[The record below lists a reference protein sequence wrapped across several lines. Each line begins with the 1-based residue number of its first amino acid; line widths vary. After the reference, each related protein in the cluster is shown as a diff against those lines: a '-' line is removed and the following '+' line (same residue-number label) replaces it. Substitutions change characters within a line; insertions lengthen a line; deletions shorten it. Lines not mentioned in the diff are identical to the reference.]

1 MMKKMGTKLI
11 SITLLFSI
19 LAYSA
24 APVLAYTK
32 EESVYSKLDN
42 NGIAY
47 QTIVSNHLKN
57 TEKSELLKD
66 ISDLMNIEN
75 VSGNQEYEEDNGRL
89 IWKAEGEDIYYQGNS
104 KKELPI
110 ECKISYKLDG
120 QEISKEDIIGK
131 SGLVNVNFE
140 FINKE
145 QRKATINGKEET
157 MYVPFIVGMGT
168 VIDNENNKNIEISN
182 GKVIDNGNK
191 TFVFGVALPGMQES
205 LGIDKNTIDIPNSI
219 EISMEA
225 KDFEMNEIYCF
236 ATPKLIDEDDLEL
249 FNKIDKI
256 YDMATELK
264 DGSSKLVEGSQQ
276 LSEGTGKLNA
286 GTHELS
292 KELNTQIAK
301 YENARKELA
310 NKEELEEKIV
320 NIINNEMKIIM
331 PELQTLAEEEAK
343 NVVKENLKG
352 ENGLEEKT
360 AKTALDYTKIAINT
374 KLNELEKSN
383 TEIKIPDEL
392 LNQIQN
398 DVMIA
403 VKNVENK
410 QDVQDLEN
418 TIKNLVIEDITNI
431 VKGKTN
437 EVITENV
444 ETMKTN
450 ITDPTDLMSENE
462 KAALNQSKNQ
472 IAQAMVP
479 GIKLQYPNLTD
490 EQAYAQ
496 ALSSVNQLVTSVSK
510 GTMDKTL
517 DQVKNQAPTMVENT
531 VNEIATNLST
541 NEALEQAISN
551 YVSKITTEI
560 KATVGEE
567 TLNAIKNNIKNE
579 IIQELQNTFENDLT
593 LQEQISSMVKEEINP
608 TIDVVAEQTAIK
620 LAEDFTEELAN
631 QIASNLIKKQLSGEL
646 SGTELDKELSKYE
659 DIINSKLG
667 EVDGQIEN
675 LKDALNQLTT
685 GTDTL
690 ENGANELQNG
700 MRKFDEEGIQKIYS
714 IVNNNVR
721 DLQFRVE
728 KLRELSNEYN
738 TFTNIDENAKG
749 NVKFIMMIDSLKKEE
764 EKKEK
769 AILPA
774 EIKEE
779 EEQLYI
785 HDKNVGE

>member
-11 SITLLFSI
+11 SSTLLFSM

-131 SGLVNVNFE
+131 SGFVKVIFE
-140 FINKE
+140 FTNKE

-168 VIDNENNKNIEISN
+168 VIDNENNKSIEISS

-205 LGIDKNTIDIPNSI
+205 LGIDKNTIDIPNSV

-225 KDFEMNEIYCF
+225 KNFEMNEIYCF

-276 LSEGTGKLNA
+276 LSEGAGKLNA

-301 YENARKELA
+301 YENARKKLA
-310 NKEELEEKIV
+310 NKKELEEKIV
-320 NIINNEMKIIM
+320 NIINNEMKRIM

-383 TEIKIPDEL
+383 TEIRIPNEL
-392 LNQIQN
+392 LNQIQK

-410 QDVQDLEN
+410 QDVQALEN
-418 TIKNLVIEDITNI
+418 TIKKLVIKDITNT

-450 ITDPTDLMSENE
+450 ITDPTALMSESE

-479 GIKLQYPNLTD
+479 GIKMQYPNLTD

-579 IIQELQNTFENDLT
+579 IIQELQNTFKNDLT

-667 EVDGQIEN
+667 EVDGQIEK
-675 LKDALNQLTT
+675 LKEALNQLTA

-721 DLQFRVE
+721 DLQFRVK

-764 EKKEK
+764 EKKEQ

-779 EEQLYI
+779 EE
-785 HDKNVGE
+785 

>member
-1 MMKKMGTKLI
+1 MMKKMETKLI
-11 SITLLFSI
+11 SSTLLFSM

-75 VSGNQEYEEDNGRL
+75 VSGNQDFEEKDGEI
-89 IWKAEGEDIYYQGNS
+89 IWKADGEDIYYQGNS

-131 SGLVNVNFE
+131 SGFAKVIFE
-140 FINKE
+140 FTNKE

-157 MYVPFIVGMGT
+157 MYVPFIVGIGT
-168 VIDNENNKNIEISN
+168 VIHNENNKNIEISS

-276 LSEGTGKLNA
+276 LSEGAGKLNA

-292 KELNTQIAK
+292 KELNIQIAK
-301 YENARKELA
+301 YGNARKKLA
-310 NKEELEEKIV
+310 NKKELEEKIV
-320 NIINNEMKIIM
+320 NIINNEMKRIM

-360 AKTALDYTKIAINT
+360 AKTALNYTKIAINT

-392 LNQIQN
+392 LNQIQK

-410 QDVQDLEN
+410 QDVQTLEN
-418 TIKNLVIEDITNI
+418 TIKNLVIKDITNI

-450 ITDPTDLMSENE
+450 ITDPTALMSESE

-479 GIKLQYPNLTD
+479 GIKIQYPNLTD

-579 IIQELQNTFENDLT
+579 IIQELQNTFKNDLT

-667 EVDGQIEN
+667 EVDGQIEK
-675 LKDALNQLTT
+675 LKDALNQLTA

-721 DLQFRVE
+721 DLQFRVK

-764 EKKEK
+764 EKKEQ

-779 EEQLYI
+779 EE
-785 HDKNVGE
+785 

>member
-1 MMKKMGTKLI
+1 
-11 SITLLFSI
+11 
-19 LAYSA
+19 
-24 APVLAYTK
+24 
-32 EESVYSKLDN
+32 
-42 NGIAY
+42 
-47 QTIVSNHLKN
+47 
-57 TEKSELLKD
+57 
-66 ISDLMNIEN
+66 MNIEN

-131 SGLVNVNFE
+131 SGFVKAIFE
-140 FINKE
+140 FTNKE

-157 MYVPFIVGMGT
+157 MYVPFIVGIGT
-168 VIDNENNKNIEISN
+168 VIDNENNKNIEISS

-205 LGIDKNTIDIPNSI
+205 LEIDKNTIDIPNSI

-276 LSEGTGKLNA
+276 LSEGAGKLNA

-301 YENARKELA
+301 YENARKKLA
-310 NKEELEEKIV
+310 NRKELEEKIV
-320 NIINNEMKIIM
+320 NIINNEMKRIM

-392 LNQIQN
+392 LNQIQK

-410 QDVQDLEN
+410 QDVQALEN

-444 ETMKTN
+444 KTMKTN
-450 ITDPTDLMSENE
+450 ITDPTALMSESE

-479 GIKLQYPNLTD
+479 GIKIQYPNLTD

-579 IIQELQNTFENDLT
+579 IIQELQNTFKNDLT

-667 EVDGQIEN
+667 EVDGQIEK
-675 LKDALNQLTT
+675 LKDALNQLTA

-721 DLQFRVE
+721 DLQFRVK

-764 EKKEK
+764 EKKEQ

-779 EEQLYI
+779 EE
-785 HDKNVGE
+785 

>member
-11 SITLLFSI
+11 SSILLFSM

-24 APVLAYTK
+24 APVWAYTK

-131 SGLVNVNFE
+131 SGFAKVIIE
-140 FINKE
+140 FTNKE

-157 MYVPFIVGMGT
+157 MYVPFIVGIGT
-168 VIDNENNKNIEISN
+168 VIDNENNKNIEISS

-276 LSEGTGKLNA
+276 LSEGAGKLNA

-301 YENARKELA
+301 YENARKKLA

-320 NIINNEMKIIM
+320 SIINSEMKKLM

-392 LNQIQN
+392 LNQIQK

-410 QDVQDLEN
+410 QDVQALEN
-418 TIKNLVIEDITNI
+418 TIKNLVIKDITNI

-450 ITDPTDLMSENE
+450 ITDPTALMSESE

-479 GIKLQYPNLTD
+479 GIKMQYPNLTD
-490 EQAYAQ
+490 EKAYEE
-496 ALSSVNQLVTSVSK
+496 ALKSVNQLVTSVSK

-517 DQVKNQAPTMVENT
+517 DQVKNQAPTMAENT

-560 KATVGEE
+560 KAKVGEE

-579 IIQELQNTFENDLT
+579 IIQELQNTLKNDLT

-646 SGTELDKELSKYE
+646 NGTELDKELSKYE

-667 EVDGQIEN
+667 EVDGQIEK
-675 LKDALNQLTT
+675 LKEALNQLTA

-700 MRKFDEEGIQKIYS
+700 MRKFDEEGIQKIYN

-721 DLQFRVE
+721 DLQFRVK

-764 EKKEK
+764 EKKEQ

-779 EEQLYI
+779 EE
-785 HDKNVGE
+785 

>member
-1 MMKKMGTKLI
+1 MMKKIGTKLI
-11 SITLLFSI
+11 SSTLLFSM

-24 APVLAYTK
+24 SPVMAYTK

-131 SGLVNVNFE
+131 SGFAKVIFE
-140 FINKE
+140 FTNKE

-157 MYVPFIVGMGT
+157 MYVPFIVGIGT
-168 VIDNENNKNIEISN
+168 VIDNENNKNIEISS

-191 TFVFGVALPGMQES
+191 TIILGIALPGMQES

-264 DGSSKLVEGSQQ
+264 DGSSQLLQGSKQ
-276 LSEGTGKLNA
+276 LSEGAGKLNA

-301 YENARKELA
+301 YENARKKLA

-320 NIINNEMKIIM
+320 NIINNEMKRIM

-352 ENGLEEKT
+352 ENGLEEKA
-360 AKTALDYTKIAINT
+360 AKTAIDYTKIAINT

-392 LNQIQN
+392 LNQIQK

-410 QDVQDLEN
+410 QDVQALEN
-418 TIKNLVIEDITNI
+418 TIKNLVIKDITNT

-450 ITDPTDLMSENE
+450 ITDPTALMSESE
-462 KAALNQSKNQ
+462 KAVLNKSKNQ

-479 GIKLQYPNLTD
+479 GIKAEAATKGVTLTD
-490 EQAYAQ
+490 DQAFAK
-496 ALSSVNQLVTSVSK
+496 ALSSVNELVTGVSK
-510 GTMDKTL
+510 NTMDKTL
-517 DQVKNQAPTMVENT
+517 DQIKEQAPTMAENT
-531 VNEIATNLST
+531 VKEIASNLST
-541 NEALEQAISN
+541 NEALEKAIFEYAN
-551 YVSKITTEI
+551 KIVTEI
-560 KATVGEE
+560 KNVVGEE
-567 TLNAIKNNIKNE
+567 TLNAIKSNIKKE
-579 IIQELQNTFENDLT
+579 IVEELKKAFKNDKA
-593 LQEQISSMVKEEINP
+593 LQAQISSMIKEEINP
-608 TIDVVAEQTAIK
+608 TIDVVAEQTATK
-620 LAEDFTEELAN
+620 LAEDFTEDLAN

-659 DIINSKLG
+659 DLINSKLG
-667 EVDGQIEN
+667 EVDGQIET
-675 LKDALNQLTT
+675 LKDALNQLTA
-685 GTDTL
+685 GTDAL
-690 ENGANELQNG
+690 ENGTNELQNG

-721 DLQFRVE
+721 DLQSRVE

-738 TFTNIDENAKG
+738 TFTNIDQNAQG

-764 EKKEK
+764 KKKEQ

-779 EEQLYI
+779 DE
-785 HDKNVGE
+785 

>member
-11 SITLLFSI
+11 SSTLLFSM

-131 SGLVNVNFE
+131 SGFAKVIFE
-140 FINKE
+140 FTNKE

-157 MYVPFIVGMGT
+157 MYVPFIVGIGT
-168 VIDNENNKNIEISN
+168 VIDNENNKNIEISS

-191 TFVFGVALPGMQES
+191 TFAFGVALPGMQES

-256 YDMATELK
+256 YDMVTELK

-276 LSEGTGKLNA
+276 LSEGAGKLNA

-431 VKGKTN
+431 VKEKTN

-479 GIKLQYPNLTD
+479 GIKIQYPNLTD

-579 IIQELQNTFENDLT
+579 IIQELQNTFKNDLT

-608 TIDVVAEQTAIK
+608 TIDVVAEQTATK

-667 EVDGQIEN
+667 EVDGQIEK
-675 LKDALNQLTT
+675 LKDALNQLTA

-721 DLQFRVE
+721 DLQFRVK

-764 EKKEK
+764 EKKEQ

-779 EEQLYI
+779 EE
-785 HDKNVGE
+785 

>member
-1 MMKKMGTKLI
+1 MMKKMGTILI
-11 SITLLFSI
+11 SSTLLFSM

-131 SGLVNVNFE
+131 SGFAKVIFE
-140 FINKE
+140 FTNKE

-157 MYVPFIVGMGT
+157 MYVPFIVGIGT
-168 VIDNENNKNIEISN
+168 VIDNENNKNIEISS

-249 FNKIDKI
+249 FNEIDKI

-276 LSEGTGKLNA
+276 LSEGAGKLNA

-301 YENARKELA
+301 YENARNKLA
-310 NKEELEEKIV
+310 NKKELEEKIV
-320 NIINNEMKIIM
+320 NIINNEMKKIM

-392 LNQIQN
+392 LNQIQK

-410 QDVQDLEN
+410 QDVQAIEN
-418 TIKNLVIEDITNI
+418 TIKNLVIKDITNI

-450 ITDPTDLMSENE
+450 ITDPTALMSESE

-479 GIKLQYPNLTD
+479 GIKIQYPNLTD

-579 IIQELQNTFENDLT
+579 IIQELQNTFKNDLT

-667 EVDGQIEN
+667 EVDGQTEK
-675 LKDALNQLTT
+675 LKDALNQLTS

-721 DLQFRVE
+721 DLQFRVK

-764 EKKEK
+764 EKKEQ

-779 EEQLYI
+779 EE
-785 HDKNVGE
+785 

>member
-11 SITLLFSI
+11 SSTLLFSM

-131 SGLVNVNFE
+131 SGFAKVIFE
-140 FINKE
+140 FTNKE

-157 MYVPFIVGMGT
+157 MYVPFIVGIGT
-168 VIDNENNKNIEISN
+168 VIDNENNKNIEISS

-276 LSEGTGKLNA
+276 LSEGAGKLNA

-301 YENARKELA
+301 YENARKKLE
-310 NKEELEEKIV
+310 NKKELEEKIV
-320 NIINNEMKIIM
+320 NIINNEMKRIM

-392 LNQIQN
+392 LNQIQK

-410 QDVQDLEN
+410 QDVQALEN
-418 TIKNLVIEDITNI
+418 TIKNLVIKDITNI

-450 ITDPTDLMSENE
+450 ITDPTALMSESE

-479 GIKLQYPNLTD
+479 GIKIQYPNLTD

-517 DQVKNQAPTMVENT
+517 DQVKNQTPTMVENT

-579 IIQELQNTFENDLT
+579 IIQELQNTFKNDLT

-667 EVDGQIEN
+667 EVDGQIEK
-675 LKDALNQLTT
+675 LKEALNQLTA

-700 MRKFDEEGIQKIYS
+700 MRKFDEEGIQKIYN

-721 DLQFRVE
+721 DLQFRVK

-764 EKKEK
+764 EKKEQ

-779 EEQLYI
+779 EE
-785 HDKNVGE
+785 

>member
-11 SITLLFSI
+11 SSTLLFSM

-32 EESVYSKLDN
+32 DESVYSKLDN

-131 SGLVNVNFE
+131 SGFAKVIFE
-140 FINKE
+140 FTNKE

-157 MYVPFIVGMGT
+157 MYVPFIVGIGT
-168 VIDNENNKNIEISN
+168 VIDNENNKNIEISS

-276 LSEGTGKLNA
+276 LSEGAGKLNA

-301 YENARKELA
+301 YENARKKLA
-310 NKEELEEKIV
+310 NKKELEEKIV
-320 NIINNEMKIIM
+320 NIINNEMKRIM

-392 LNQIQN
+392 LNQIQK

-410 QDVQDLEN
+410 QDVQALEN
-418 TIKNLVIEDITNI
+418 TIKNLVIKDITNI

-450 ITDPTDLMSENE
+450 ITDPTALMSESE

-479 GIKLQYPNLTD
+479 GIKIQYPNLTD

-517 DQVKNQAPTMVENT
+517 DQVKNQAPTMAENT

-579 IIQELQNTFENDLT
+579 IIQELQNTFKNDLT

-620 LAEDFTEELAN
+620 LAEDFTEDLAN
-631 QIASNLIKKQLSGEL
+631 QIASNLIKKQLNGEL
-646 SGTELDKELSKYE
+646 SETELDKELSKYE

-667 EVDGQIEN
+667 EVDGQIEK
-675 LKDALNQLTT
+675 LKDALNQLTA

-764 EKKEK
+764 EKKEQ

-779 EEQLYI
+779 EE
-785 HDKNVGE
+785 

>member
-11 SITLLFSI
+11 SSTLLFSM

-57 TEKSELLKD
+57 TEKSKLLKD

-131 SGLVNVNFE
+131 SGFAKVIFE
-140 FINKE
+140 FTNKE

-157 MYVPFIVGMGT
+157 MYVPFIVGIGT
-168 VIDNENNKNIEISN
+168 VIDNENNKNIEISS

-276 LSEGTGKLNA
+276 LSEGAGKLNA

-301 YENARKELA
+301 YENARKKLA
-310 NKEELEEKIV
+310 NKKELEEKIV

-360 AKTALDYTKIAINT
+360 AKTALNYTKIAINT

-392 LNQIQN
+392 LNQIQK

-410 QDVQDLEN
+410 QDVQALEN
-418 TIKNLVIEDITNI
+418 TIKNLVIKDITNI

-450 ITDPTDLMSENE
+450 ITDPTALMSESE
-462 KAALNQSKNQ
+462 KTALNESKNQ

-479 GIKLQYPNLTD
+479 GIKIQYPNLTD

-579 IIQELQNTFENDLT
+579 IIQELQNTLKNDLT

-667 EVDGQIEN
+667 EVDGQIEK
-675 LKDALNQLTT
+675 LKDALNQLTA

-721 DLQFRVE
+721 DLQFRVK

-764 EKKEK
+764 EKKEQ

-779 EEQLYI
+779 EE
-785 HDKNVGE
+785 

>member
-11 SITLLFSI
+11 SSTLLFSI

-131 SGLVNVNFE
+131 SGFAKVIFE
-140 FINKE
+140 FTNKE

-157 MYVPFIVGMGT
+157 MYVPFIVGIGT
-168 VIDNENNKNIEISN
+168 VIDNENNKNIEISS

-276 LSEGTGKLNA
+276 LSEGAGKLNA

-301 YENARKELA
+301 YENARKKLA
-310 NKEELEEKIV
+310 NKKELEEKIV
-320 NIINNEMKIIM
+320 NIINNEMKRIM

-360 AKTALDYTKIAINT
+360 AKTALNYTKIAINT

-392 LNQIQN
+392 LNQIQK

-410 QDVQDLEN
+410 QDVQALEN
-418 TIKNLVIEDITNI
+418 TIKNLVIKDITNI

-450 ITDPTDLMSENE
+450 ITDPTALMSESE

-479 GIKLQYPNLTD
+479 GIKIQYPNLTD

-567 TLNAIKNNIKNE
+567 SLNAIKNNIKNE
-579 IIQELQNTFENDLT
+579 IIQELQNTFKNDLT

-667 EVDGQIEN
+667 EVDGQIEK
-675 LKDALNQLTT
+675 LKEALNQLTA

-721 DLQFRVE
+721 DLQFRVK

-764 EKKEK
+764 EKKEQ

-779 EEQLYI
+779 EE
-785 HDKNVGE
+785 

>member
-1 MMKKMGTKLI
+1 MMKKIGTKLI
-11 SITLLFSI
+11 SSTLLFSLI
-19 LAYSA
+19 AYSA
-24 APVLAYTK
+24 TPVMAYTK
-32 EESVYSKLDN
+32 DESVYSKLDN
-42 NGIAY
+42 NGTAY

-120 QEISKEDIIGK
+120 QEISKEDISGK
-131 SGLVNVNFE
+131 SGFVKVILE
-140 FINKE
+140 FTNKE

-168 VIDNENNKNIEISN
+168 VIDNENNKSIEISS

-191 TFVFGVALPGMQES
+191 TFILGVALPGMQES

-225 KDFEMNEIYCF
+225 KDFKMNEIYCF

-249 FNKIDKI
+249 FKKIDKI

-264 DGSSKLVEGSQQ
+264 DGSSQLLQGSQQ
-276 LSEGTGKLNA
+276 LSEGAGKLNS

-292 KELNTQIAK
+292 KELNTQISK
-301 YENARKELA
+301 YENARKKLA

-320 NIINNEMKIIM
+320 SIINNEMKRIM

-352 ENGLEEKT
+352 ENGLEEKA
-360 AKTALDYTKIAINT
+360 AKTALDYTKIAIST
-374 KLNELEKSN
+374 KLNELEKNN
-383 TEIKIPDEL
+383 TAIKIPDEL

-403 VKNVENK
+403 VKNVGNK
-410 QDVQDLEN
+410 QDVQALEN
-418 TIKNLVIEDITNI
+418 TIKNLVIKDITNT

-437 EVITENV
+437 EVITKNV
-444 ETMKTN
+444 DTMKTN
-450 ITDPTDLMSENE
+450 ITDPTALMSESE
-462 KAALNQSKNQ
+462 KAVLNKSKNQ

-479 GIKLQYPNLTD
+479 GIKAEANAKGVTLTD
-490 EQAYAQ
+490 NQAFAK
-496 ALSSVNQLVTSVSK
+496 ALSSVNELVTGVSK
-510 GTMDKTL
+510 NTMDKTL
-517 DQVKNQAPTMVENT
+517 DQIKEQAPKMAENT
-531 VNEIATNLST
+531 VKGIASNLST
-541 NEALEQAISN
+541 NETLKKAISDYTN
-551 YVSKITTEI
+551 KIVTEI
-560 KATVGEE
+560 KDAVGEE
-567 TLNAIKNNIKNE
+567 TLNAIKINIKKE
-579 IIQELQNTFENDLT
+579 IVEELKKALKNDKA
-593 LQEQISSMVKEEINP
+593 LQSQISSMIKEEINP
-608 TIDVVAEQTAIK
+608 TIDVVAGQTATK

-631 QIASNLIKKQLSGEL
+631 QIASNLIKKQLRGQL

-659 DIINSKLG
+659 DLINSKLG
-667 EVDGQIEN
+667 EVDGQIET
-675 LKDALNQLTT
+675 LKNALNQLTA
-685 GTDTL
+685 GTDAL

-721 DLQFRVE
+721 DLQSRVE
-728 KLRELSNEYN
+728 KLRDLSNEYN

-764 EKKEK
+764 EKKEQ
-769 AILPA
+769 AILPTKT
-774 EIKEE
+774 KEE
-779 EEQLYI
+779 NE
-785 HDKNVGE
+785 N

>member
-1 MMKKMGTKLI
+1 MMKKMGTILI
-11 SITLLFSI
+11 SSTLLFSM
-19 LAYSA
+19 LAYSS

-131 SGLVNVNFE
+131 SGFVKVIFE
-140 FINKE
+140 FTNKE

-168 VIDNENNKNIEISN
+168 VIDNENNKNIEISG

-276 LSEGTGKLNA
+276 LSEGAGKLNA

-301 YENARKELA
+301 YENARNKLA
-310 NKEELEEKIV
+310 NKKELEEKIV
-320 NIINNEMKIIM
+320 NIINDEMKRIM

-360 AKTALDYTKIAINT
+360 AKTTLDYTKIAINT

-392 LNQIQN
+392 LNQIQK

-410 QDVQDLEN
+410 QDVQALEN
-418 TIKNLVIEDITNI
+418 TIKNLVIKDITNI

-450 ITDPTDLMSENE
+450 ITDPTALMSESE

-479 GIKLQYPNLTD
+479 GIKIQYPNLTD

-517 DQVKNQAPTMVENT
+517 DQVNNQAPTMVENT
-531 VNEIATNLST
+531 VNEIATSLST

-579 IIQELQNTFENDLT
+579 IIQELQNTFKNDLT

-667 EVDGQIEN
+667 EVDGQIEK
-675 LKDALNQLTT
+675 LKEALNQLTA

-721 DLQFRVE
+721 DLQSRVK

-764 EKKEK
+764 EKKEQ

-779 EEQLYI
+779 EE
-785 HDKNVGE
+785 

>member
-1 MMKKMGTKLI
+1 MKKMITKLI
-11 SITLLFSI
+11 SSTLLFSM

-32 EESVYSKLDN
+32 DESVYSKLDN

-75 VSGNQEYEEDNGRL
+75 VSGNQEYEEENGRL

-131 SGLVNVNFE
+131 SGFAKVIFE
-140 FINKE
+140 FTNKE

-157 MYVPFIVGMGT
+157 MYVPFIVGIGT
-168 VIDNENNKNIEISN
+168 VIDNEKNKNIEISS

-191 TFVFGVALPGMQES
+191 TFAFGVALPGMQES
-205 LGIDKNTIDIPNSI
+205 LGVDKNTIDIPNSI

-276 LSEGTGKLNA
+276 LSEGAGKLNA

-301 YENARKELA
+301 YENARKKLA
-310 NKEELEEKIV
+310 NKKEIEEKIV
-320 NIINNEMKIIM
+320 NIINNEMKRIM

-392 LNQIQN
+392 LNQIQK

-410 QDVQDLEN
+410 QDVQALEN
-418 TIKNLVIEDITNI
+418 TIKNLVIKDITNI

-450 ITDPTDLMSENE
+450 ITDPTALMSESE

-479 GIKLQYPNLTD
+479 GIKIQYPNLTD

-510 GTMDKTL
+510 GTMDKTM

-531 VNEIATNLST
+531 VNEITTNLGT

-551 YVSKITTEI
+551 YVSKITIEI

-579 IIQELQNTFENDLT
+579 IIQELQNTFKNDLT

-620 LAEDFTEELAN
+620 LAEDFTEDLAN

-646 SGTELDKELSKYE
+646 SETELDKELSKYE

-667 EVDGQIEN
+667 EVDGQIEK
-675 LKDALNQLTT
+675 LEDALNQLTA

-721 DLQFRVE
+721 DLQFRVK

-764 EKKEK
+764 EKKEQ

-779 EEQLYI
+779 EE
-785 HDKNVGE
+785 

>member
-1 MMKKMGTKLI
+1 M
-11 SITLLFSI
+11 
-19 LAYSA
+19 LAYSS

-75 VSGNQEYEEDNGRL
+75 VSGNQEFEEDNGRL

-131 SGLVNVNFE
+131 SGFAKVIFE
-140 FINKE
+140 FTNKE

-157 MYVPFIVGMGT
+157 MYVPFIVGIGT
-168 VIDNENNKNIEISN
+168 VIDNENNKNIEISS

-276 LSEGTGKLNA
+276 LSEGAGKLNA

-301 YENARKELA
+301 YENARKKLA
-310 NKEELEEKIV
+310 NKKELEEKIV
-320 NIINNEMKIIM
+320 NIINNEMQRIM

-392 LNQIQN
+392 LNQIQK

-410 QDVQDLEN
+410 QDVQALEN
-418 TIKNLVIEDITNI
+418 TIKNLVIKDITNI
-431 VKGKTN
+431 VKEKTN

-450 ITDPTDLMSENE
+450 ITDPTALMSESE

-479 GIKLQYPNLTD
+479 GIKIQYPNLTD

-531 VNEIATNLST
+531 VNEIATNSST
-541 NEALEQAISN
+541 NEALEQ
-551 YVSKITTEI
+551 EI

-579 IIQELQNTFENDLT
+579 IIQELQNTLKNDLT

-667 EVDGQIEN
+667 EVDGQIEK
-675 LKDALNQLTT
+675 LKDALNQLTA

-721 DLQFRVE
+721 DLQSRVE

-764 EKKEK
+764 EKKEQ

-779 EEQLYI
+779 EE
-785 HDKNVGE
+785 

>member
-1 MMKKMGTKLI
+1 MKKMVTKLI
-11 SITLLFSI
+11 SSTLLFSM

-32 EESVYSKLDN
+32 DESVYSKLDN

-131 SGLVNVNFE
+131 SGFVKVIFE
-140 FINKE
+140 FTNTE

-157 MYVPFIVGMGT
+157 IYVPFVVGMGT
-168 VIDNENNKNIEISN
+168 VIDNENNKNIEISS
-182 GKVIDNGNK
+182 GKAIDNGNK

-276 LSEGTGKLNA
+276 LSKGAGKLNA

-301 YENARKELA
+301 YENARKKLA
-310 NKEELEEKIV
+310 NKKEIEEKIV
-320 NIINNEMKIIM
+320 NIINNEMKRIM

-392 LNQIQN
+392 LNQIQK

-410 QDVQDLEN
+410 QDVQALEN
-418 TIKNLVIEDITNI
+418 TIKNLVIKDITNI

-450 ITDPTDLMSENE
+450 ITDPTALMSESE

-479 GIKLQYPNLTD
+479 GIKMQNPNLTD
-490 EQAYAQ
+490 KEAFAQ
-496 ALSSVNQLVTSVSK
+496 ALNSVNQLVTSVSK

-517 DQVKNQAPTMVENT
+517 DQVKNQAPTMAENT

-579 IIQELQNTFENDLT
+579 IIQELQNTFKNDLT

-646 SGTELDKELSKYE
+646 NGTELDKELSKYE

-667 EVDGQIEN
+667 EVDGQIEK
-675 LKDALNQLTT
+675 LEDALNQLTA

-721 DLQFRVE
+721 DLQFRVK

-764 EKKEK
+764 EKKEQ

-779 EEQLYI
+779 EE
-785 HDKNVGE
+785 

>member
-1 MMKKMGTKLI
+1 MMKKLGTKLI
-11 SITLLFSI
+11 SSTLLFSM
-19 LAYSA
+19 LVYFTT
-24 APVLAYTK
+24 PVMAYTK

-42 NGIAY
+42 NGY
-47 QTIVSNHLKN
+47 VYKTTVSNHLKN
-57 TEKSELLKD
+57 TEKAELLQD

-75 VSGNQEYEEDNGRL
+75 VSGDQEFKEENGNL

-131 SGLVNVNFE
+131 SGFAKVIFE
-140 FINKE
+140 FTNKE

-157 MYVPFIVGMGT
+157 MYVPFIVGIGT
-168 VIDNENNKNIEISN
+168 VIDNENNKNIEISS

-276 LSEGTGKLNA
+276 LSKGAGKLNA

-301 YENARKELA
+301 YENARKKLA
-310 NKEELEEKIV
+310 NKKELEEKIV
-320 NIINNEMKIIM
+320 NIINNEMKRIM

-392 LNQIQN
+392 LNQIQK

-410 QDVQDLEN
+410 QDVQALEN
-418 TIKNLVIEDITNI
+418 TIKNLVIKDITNI

-450 ITDPTDLMSENE
+450 ITDPTALMSESE

-479 GIKLQYPNLTD
+479 GIKIQYPNLTD

-517 DQVKNQAPTMVENT
+517 DQVKNQAPTMAENT

-551 YVSKITTEI
+551 YVSKITIEI

-579 IIQELQNTFENDLT
+579 VIQELQNTFKNDLT

-620 LAEDFTEELAN
+620 LAEDFTEDLAN

-646 SGTELDKELSKYE
+646 SETELDKELSKYE

-667 EVDGQIEN
+667 EVDGQIEK
-675 LKDALNQLTT
+675 LKDALNQLTA

-721 DLQFRVE
+721 DLQFRVK

-764 EKKEK
+764 EKKEQ

-774 EIKEE
+774 KIKEE
-779 EEQLYI
+779 EE
-785 HDKNVGE
+785 

>member
-24 APVLAYTK
+24 SPVLAYTK

-66 ISDLMNIEN
+66 ISDLMNIED

-131 SGLVNVNFE
+131 SGFAKVIFE
-140 FINKE
+140 FTNKE

-157 MYVPFIVGMGT
+157 MYVPFIVGIGT
-168 VIDNENNKNIEISN
+168 VIDNENNKNIEISS

-191 TFVFGVALPGMQES
+191 TFAFGVALPGMQES

-256 YDMATELK
+256 YDMVTELK

-276 LSEGTGKLNA
+276 LSEGAGKLNA

-392 LNQIQN
+392 LNQIQK

-431 VKGKTN
+431 VKEKTN

-479 GIKLQYPNLTD
+479 GIKIQYPNLTD

-579 IIQELQNTFENDLT
+579 IIQELQNTFKNDLT
-593 LQEQISSMVKEEINP
+593 LQEQIFSMVKEEINP

-631 QIASNLIKKQLSGEL
+631 QVASNLIKKQLSGEL

-667 EVDGQIEN
+667 EVDGQIEK
-675 LKDALNQLTT
+675 LKDALNQLTA

-721 DLQFRVE
+721 DLQFRVK

-779 EEQLYI
+779 EE
-785 HDKNVGE
+785 

>member
-1 MMKKMGTKLI
+1 MKKMVTKLI
-11 SITLLFSI
+11 SSTLLFSM
-19 LAYSA
+19 LAYSS

-75 VSGNQEYEEDNGRL
+75 VSGNQEYEEENGRL

-131 SGLVNVNFE
+131 SGFAKVIFE
-140 FINKE
+140 FTNKE

-157 MYVPFIVGMGT
+157 MYVPFIVGIGT
-168 VIDNENNKNIEISN
+168 VIDNEKNKNIEISS

-191 TFVFGVALPGMQES
+191 TFAFGVALPGMQES
-205 LGIDKNTIDIPNSI
+205 LGVDKNTIDIPNSI

-276 LSEGTGKLNA
+276 LSEGAGKLNA

-301 YENARKELA
+301 YENARKKLA
-310 NKEELEEKIV
+310 NKKELEEKIV
-320 NIINNEMKIIM
+320 NIINNEMKRIM

-392 LNQIQN
+392 LNQIQK

-410 QDVQDLEN
+410 QDVQALEN
-418 TIKNLVIEDITNI
+418 TIKNLVIKDITNI

-450 ITDPTDLMSENE
+450 ITDPTALMSESE

-479 GIKLQYPNLTD
+479 GIKIQYPNLTD

-579 IIQELQNTFENDLT
+579 IIQELQNTFKNDLT
-593 LQEQISSMVKEEINP
+593 LQEQISSRVKEEINP

-667 EVDGQIEN
+667 EVDGQIEK
-675 LKDALNQLTT
+675 LKDALNQLTA

-721 DLQFRVE
+721 DLQFRVK

-764 EKKEK
+764 EKKEQ

-779 EEQLYI
+779 EE
-785 HDKNVGE
+785 

>member
-11 SITLLFSI
+11 SSTLLFSM

-131 SGLVNVNFE
+131 SGFAKVIFE
-140 FINKE
+140 LTNKE

-157 MYVPFIVGMGT
+157 MYVPFIVGIGT
-168 VIDNENNKNIEISN
+168 VIDNENNKNIEISG

-276 LSEGTGKLNA
+276 LSEGAGKLNA

-301 YENARKELA
+301 YENARKKLA
-310 NKEELEEKIV
+310 NKKELEEKIV
-320 NIINNEMKIIM
+320 NIINNEMKRIM

-392 LNQIQN
+392 LNQIQK

-410 QDVQDLEN
+410 QDVQALEN
-418 TIKNLVIEDITNI
+418 TIKNLVIKDITNI

-450 ITDPTDLMSENE
+450 TTDPTALMSESE

-479 GIKLQYPNLTD
+479 GIKIQYPNLTD

-517 DQVKNQAPTMVENT
+517 DQVKNQAPTMAENT

-579 IIQELQNTFENDLT
+579 IIQELQNTFKNDLT
-593 LQEQISSMVKEEINP
+593 LQEQISSRVREEINP

-667 EVDGQIEN
+667 EVDGQIEK
-675 LKDALNQLTT
+675 LKDALNQLTS

-721 DLQFRVE
+721 DLQFRVK

-764 EKKEK
+764 EKKEQ

-779 EEQLYI
+779 EE
-785 HDKNVGE
+785 

>member
-11 SITLLFSI
+11 SSTLLFSI

-131 SGLVNVNFE
+131 SGFAKVIFE
-140 FINKE
+140 FTNKE
-145 QRKATINGKEET
+145 QRRATINGKEET
-157 MYVPFIVGMGT
+157 MYVPFIVGIGT
-168 VIDNENNKNIEISN
+168 VIDNENNKNIEISS

-256 YDMATELK
+256 YDMVTELK

-301 YENARKELA
+301 YENARKKLA

-320 NIINNEMKIIM
+320 NIISNEMKIIM

-392 LNQIQN
+392 LNQIQK

-410 QDVQDLEN
+410 QDVQALEN
-418 TIKNLVIEDITNI
+418 TIKNLVIKDITNI

-450 ITDPTDLMSENE
+450 ITDPTALMSESE

-479 GIKLQYPNLTD
+479 GIKIQYPNLTD

-517 DQVKNQAPTMVENT
+517 DQVKNQAPTMAENT

-579 IIQELQNTFENDLT
+579 IIQELQNTFKNDLT

-667 EVDGQIEN
+667 EVDGQIDK

-700 MRKFDEEGIQKIYS
+700 MRKFDEEGIQKIYN

-764 EKKEK
+764 EKKEQ

-779 EEQLYI
+779 EE
-785 HDKNVGE
+785 

>member
-11 SITLLFSI
+11 SSTLLFSM

-131 SGLVNVNFE
+131 SGFAKVIFE
-140 FINKE
+140 FTNKE

-157 MYVPFIVGMGT
+157 MYVPFIVGIGT
-168 VIDNENNKNIEISN
+168 VIDNENNKNIEISS

-276 LSEGTGKLNA
+276 LSEGAGKLNA

-301 YENARKELA
+301 YENARKKLA
-310 NKEELEEKIV
+310 NKKELEEKIV
-320 NIINNEMKIIM
+320 NIINNEMKRIM

-392 LNQIQN
+392 LNQIQK

-410 QDVQDLEN
+410 QDVQALEN
-418 TIKNLVIEDITNI
+418 TIKNLVIKDITNI

-450 ITDPTDLMSENE
+450 ITDPTALMSESE

-479 GIKLQYPNLTD
+479 GIKIQYPNLTD

-579 IIQELQNTFENDLT
+579 IIQELQNTFKNDLT

-667 EVDGQIEN
+667 EVDGQIEK
-675 LKDALNQLTT
+675 LKEALNQLTA

-721 DLQFRVE
+721 DLQFRVK

-764 EKKEK
+764 EKKEQ

-779 EEQLYI
+779 EE
-785 HDKNVGE
+785 

>member
-11 SITLLFSI
+11 SSTLLFSM

-131 SGLVNVNFE
+131 SGFAKVIFE
-140 FINKE
+140 FTNKE

-157 MYVPFIVGMGT
+157 MYVPFIVGIGT
-168 VIDNENNKNIEISN
+168 VIDNENNKNIEISS

-276 LSEGTGKLNA
+276 LSEGAGKLNA

-301 YENARKELA
+301 YENARKKLA
-310 NKEELEEKIV
+310 NKKELEEKIV
-320 NIINNEMKIIM
+320 NIINNEIKRIM

-343 NVVKENLKG
+343 NVVKEN
-352 ENGLEEKT
+352 
-360 AKTALDYTKIAINT
+360 
-374 KLNELEKSN
+374 
-383 TEIKIPDEL
+383 
-392 LNQIQN
+392 
-398 DVMIA
+398 
-403 VKNVENK
+403 
-410 QDVQDLEN
+410 
-418 TIKNLVIEDITNI
+418 
-431 VKGKTN
+431 
-437 EVITENV
+437 
-444 ETMKTN
+444 
-450 ITDPTDLMSENE
+450 
-462 KAALNQSKNQ
+462 
-472 IAQAMVP
+472 
-479 GIKLQYPNLTD
+479 
-490 EQAYAQ
+490 
-496 ALSSVNQLVTSVSK
+496 
-510 GTMDKTL
+510 
-517 DQVKNQAPTMVENT
+517 
-531 VNEIATNLST
+531 
-541 NEALEQAISN
+541 
-551 YVSKITTEI
+551 
-560 KATVGEE
+560 
-567 TLNAIKNNIKNE
+567 
-579 IIQELQNTFENDLT
+579 
-593 LQEQISSMVKEEINP
+593 
-608 TIDVVAEQTAIK
+608 
-620 LAEDFTEELAN
+620 
-631 QIASNLIKKQLSGEL
+631 
-646 SGTELDKELSKYE
+646 
-659 DIINSKLG
+659 
-667 EVDGQIEN
+667 
-675 LKDALNQLTT
+675 
-685 GTDTL
+685 
-690 ENGANELQNG
+690 
-700 MRKFDEEGIQKIYS
+700 
-714 IVNNNVR
+714 
-721 DLQFRVE
+721 
-728 KLRELSNEYN
+728 
-738 TFTNIDENAKG
+738 
-749 NVKFIMMIDSLKKEE
+749 
-764 EKKEK
+764 
-769 AILPA
+769 
-774 EIKEE
+774 
-779 EEQLYI
+779 
-785 HDKNVGE
+785 